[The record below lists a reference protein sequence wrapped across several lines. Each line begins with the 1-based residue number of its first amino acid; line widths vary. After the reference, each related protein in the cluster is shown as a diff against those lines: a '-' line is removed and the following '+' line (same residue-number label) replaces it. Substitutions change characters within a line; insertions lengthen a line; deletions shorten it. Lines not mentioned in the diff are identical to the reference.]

1 LSPARD
7 SVSHA
12 AGSSPVQLCRRTMQR
27 HIRRAPRV
35 RQLQQPYR
43 DSIEAHMHAEHPTT
57 SSTPARR
64 MADRHRLRRSL
75 LVGVCSCALLVAG
88 CGGGGSVYGGDSTG
102 SVSLGINAVV
112 AGAPAGAVFVPGTV
126 GTIDISAGQTIELDA
141 NEPVD
146 WAFSVDGSPLFG
158 SGTTVYYGGLS
169 ITESAVSPSRV
180 VLDTAVN
187 GTYLSPI
194 TVTMTATSTIDAAEV
209 ARVNIIVH

>member
-1 LSPARD
+1 MF
-7 SVSHA
+7 
-12 AGSSPVQLCRRTMQR
+12 G
-27 HIRRAPRV
+27 
-35 RQLQQPYR
+35 
-43 DSIEAHMHAEHPTT
+43 
-57 SSTPARR
+57 
-64 MADRHRLRRSL
+64 
-75 LVGVCSCALLVAG
+75 CALLLGG
-88 CGGGGSVYGGDSTG
+88 CGGGADAPT

-112 AGAPAGAVFVPGTV
+112 AGEPAGTLFVPGSV
-126 GTIDISAGQTIELDA
+126 GTINVTAGETIELDA
-141 NEPVD
+141 NEPVE